1 MSKYQNFLFSFSL
14 GFLISHSILMQ
25 MAFLFNML
33 KKPSLYLHKGLRLL
47 NRKSTQFFLPVS
59 FFLSSISF
67 FLPYCFCLPISFFL
81 SICFFLAKH
90 GDNQRIRIWIEN
102 NRICSAFF
110 LSLKVFLCSFRRSK
124 LFTTRCCN
132 QTIQMYHN
140 HLGLLAFWKNVQN
153 HFTLRNP

>member
-1 MSKYQNFLFSFSL
+1 VSKYRNFLFSFSL

-59 FFLSSISF
+59 FFLSSISV
-67 FLPYCFCLPISFFL
+67 FLPYSFCLPISFFL
-81 SICFFLAKH
+81 SLAKH

-110 LSLKVFLCSFRRSK
+110 FVFEGVFMFIPK
-124 LFTTRCCN
+124 IK
-132 QTIQMYHN
+132 TIYNKMLQSNYS
-140 HLGLLAFWKNVQN
+140 NVS
-153 HFTLRNP
+153 

>member
-1 MSKYQNFLFSFSL
+1 MSKYRNFLFSFSL

-59 FFLSSISF
+59 FLLSSISF
-67 FLPYCFCLPISFFL
+67 FLPYSFCLPISFFL
-81 SICFFLAKH
+81 SLCFFLAKY

-110 LSLKVFLCSFRRSK
+110 CLWRCFYVHSEDQNYLQQDAAIK
-124 LFTTRCCN
+124 LFKCII
-132 QTIQMYHN
+132 TISVFW
-140 HLGLLAFWKNVQN
+140 GLEQEFRTISL
-153 HFTLRNP
+153 L